1 MTEANFQPPRPSLGK
16 FVAVS
21 ILVCVVAVVFARL
34 AYGLLLPSMQ
44 ASLGLSF
51 TQAALLG
58 TVTALGYLSLVLPAG
73 LFAARFGA
81 SRAMLLGS
89 LFAVTGFSGL
99 ALASSY
105 PLIVLLM
112 LLLGAATAFSYT
124 PMISLLGSWFP
135 DRRGTVIGLA
145 NSGVGS
151 GMFLTGAFVPLFTE
165 TGQGPDSGWRWV
177 WALFA
182 AVALLCAVLVFWVLR
197 DPPKAKASTPE
208 QIKRDGIASAYR
220 NPHVVT
226 VAWIYGIVGT
236 TYILQSLFMYSFA
249 LDTGMSPTTAGRLVA
264 MMGVLSI
271 FAAPSWGWAADRI
284 GHAQALM
291 ICMGLALIG
300 TLLPVAWPVFS
311 AFALHYFLLGVS
323 TTGQFTA
330 ILAAATRTVTRSQAA
345 VVISFV
351 TLFFAAGQLVGPF
364 AAGILLEYT
373 GNFRL
378 MFALS
383 CALLGVGI
391 YMSWRSA
398 KQQ

>member
-1 MTEANFQPPRPSLGK
+1 MSEQEVQQPPSLVK

-21 ILVCVVAVVFARL
+21 ILTSVVVVVFARL

-44 ASLGLSF
+44 ASLSLSF

-81 SRAMLLGS
+81 SRSILLGT
-89 LFAVTGFSGL
+89 LFAVLGFSGL
-99 ALASSY
+99 ALVSAY
-105 PLIVLLM
+105 PLLVLLM
-112 LLLGAATAFSYT
+112 LLLGAATAFAYT

-135 DRRGTVIGLA
+135 ERRGTVIGLA

-151 GMFLTGAFVPLFTE
+151 GMLLTGAFVPML
-165 TGQGPDSGWRWV
+165 TGAGHDPDTGWRLV

-182 AVALLCAVLVFWVLR
+182 LAALLCAVLVFWVLR
-197 DPPKAKASTPE
+197 DPPKPKARTPE
-208 QIKRDGIASAYR
+208 QRKQNGIASAYK
-220 NPHVVT
+220 NPHVLT
-226 VAWIYGIVGT
+226 VAWVYGIVGI

-249 LDTGMSPTTAGRLVA
+249 LDTGMTPTSAGRLVA

-271 FAAPSWGWAADRI
+271 FAAPGWGWGADRI

-291 ICMGLALIG
+291 ICMGLALLG
-300 TLLPVAWPVFS
+300 TLLPVAWPVFP

-323 TTGQFTA
+323 TTGQFTS
-330 ILAAATRTVTRSQAA
+330 ILAATTRTVTREQAA
-345 VVISFV
+345 VAISFV
-351 TLFFAAGQLVGPF
+351 TLFFAAGQLIGPF
-364 AAGILLEYT
+364 TAGILLEYT

-378 MFALS
+378 MFLLS
-383 CALLGVGI
+383 SALLGLGI

-398 KQQ
+398 KTQ